1 MKRVADGVRI
11 VLTIGVHKQFR
22 IVVQLWADQLKFSVE
37 SKEIM
42 QHHVRERSVEMI

>member
-1 MKRVADGVRI
+1 MKRVTDGVGV

-37 SKEIM
+37 SNEIM
-42 QHHVRERSVEMI
+42 QHHVLESVPSK